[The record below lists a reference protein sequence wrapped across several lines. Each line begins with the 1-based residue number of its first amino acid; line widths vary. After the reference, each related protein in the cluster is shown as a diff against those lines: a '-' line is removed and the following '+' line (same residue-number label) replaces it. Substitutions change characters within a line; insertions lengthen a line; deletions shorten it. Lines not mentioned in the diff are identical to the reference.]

1 MLVRN
6 CPGTLLKF
14 IAALTFF
21 RVRLPSPLG
30 NHLEP
35 RVSTYS
41 LACEACLR
49 WLARRS
55 ATALVMWVRPYPRPA
70 DFVTGWIVM
79 SQGSQSWRSVGD
91 EQSPAD
97 ACKKSL
103 LSVIE
108 LQIVPQLVRAHRD
121 QLPSGSGSAGPY
133 IPPSADVVAEFAQ
146 LCHLEDEKA
155 CWEMVDRLM
164 HDRRG
169 APEILLKLIAPAA
182 RYLGELWNQDRLNFS
197 QVTLGL
203 LRMQNMTHHYSSLS
217 RRSSHRE
224 GPKFRAMVAAA
235 PGSQHLLGLTM
246 VSEFFVNDGWD
257 VHVEVATTEKK
268 LLGAVQANW
277 FEVLGLSV
285 GLLQQLDTLPALVK
299 ALRRHSLNPRIGV
312 LLGGVAFTQVGSAG
326 ECYGAD
332 AVCLDPLAAMRV
344 ARQLA
349 MRSLGPDTGKS

>member
-1 MLVRN
+1 
-6 CPGTLLKF
+6 
-14 IAALTFF
+14 
-21 RVRLPSPLG
+21 
-30 NHLEP
+30 
-35 RVSTYS
+35 
-41 LACEACLR
+41 
-49 WLARRS
+49 
-55 ATALVMWVRPYPRPA
+55 
-70 DFVTGWIVM
+70 M
-79 SQGSQSWRSVGD
+79 SQGSQSWRLVGD
-91 EQSPAD
+91 EPSPVD

-108 LQIVPQLVRAHRD
+108 LQIVPHLVRAHRD
-121 QLPSGSGSAGPY
+121 QLPSGSAAADPY
-133 IPPSADVVAEFAQ
+133 IPPSADMVAEFAQ

-182 RYLGELWNQDRLNFS
+182 RYLGQLWNQDQLNFS

-257 VHVEVATTEKK
+257 VHVEVATTEKN
-268 LLGAVQANW
+268 LLGAVRANW
-277 FEVLGLSV
+277 FDVLGLSV

-299 ALRRHSLNPRIGV
+299 ALRSHSLNPRIGV